1 MKKRLL
7 ILVAFLTSAALL
19 TACGESKD
27 KEAEA
32 AQKITQAFFDELF
45 RGDPAK
51 AAGYLAIPPEAKQA
65 GISEETARQTMTMLM
80 IQVRQEAQKEGEIP
94 TVQVGKVTYTNAA
107 KSEAKITVTL
117 YKHINGKKAR
127 RDAEILL
134 IKEDGVWKVL
144 KPDT

>member
-1 MKKRLL
+1 MQKIIRALAL
-7 ILVAFLTSAALL
+7 ILFTALL
-19 TACGESKD
+19 TACGEKID

-45 RGDPAK
+45 QGDPAK
-51 AAGYLAIPPEAKQA
+51 AAEYLAIPPEAKQA
-65 GISEETARQTMTMLM
+65 GINEDTARKTMAMLM
-80 IQVRQEAQKEGEIP
+80 TQVRQEAQKEGEIP

-107 KSEAKITVTL
+107 KSEAKIAVTL

>member
-1 MKKRLL
+1 MQKIIRALAL
-7 ILVAFLTSAALL
+7 ILFTALL
-19 TACGESKD
+19 TACGEKID

-45 RGDPAK
+45 QGDPAK

-65 GISEETARQTMTMLM
+65 GLNEETARQTMTMLM
-80 IQVRQEAQKEGEIP
+80 TQVRQEAQKEGEIP

>member
-1 MKKRLL
+1 MQKIIRALAL
-7 ILVAFLTSAALL
+7 ILFTALL
-19 TACGESKD
+19 TACGEKID

-45 RGDPAK
+45 QGDPAK

-65 GISEETARQTMTMLM
+65 GISEETAHQTMTMLM
-80 IQVRQEAQKEGEIP
+80 TQVRQEAQKEGEIP
-94 TVQVGKVTYTNAA
+94 TAQVGKVTYTNAA

-134 IKEDGVWKVL
+134 IKEDGTWKVL

>member
-1 MKKRLL
+1 MQKIIRALAL
-7 ILVAFLTSAALL
+7 ILFTALL
-19 TACGESKD
+19 TACGEKID

-32 AQKITQAFFDELF
+32 AQKITQTFFDELF

-80 IQVRQEAQKEGEIP
+80 TQVRQEAKKESEIP

>member
-1 MKKRLL
+1 MQKIIRALAL
-7 ILVAFLTSAALL
+7 ILFTALL
-19 TACGESKD
+19 TACGEKID

-32 AQKITQAFFDELF
+32 AQKITQTFFDELF
-45 RGDPAK
+45 QGDPAK

-65 GISEETARQTMTMLM
+65 GINEDTARKTMAMLM
-80 IQVRQEAQKEGEIP
+80 TQVRQEAQKEGEIP
-94 TVQVGKVTYTNAA
+94 TAQVGKVTYTNAA
-107 KSEAKITVTL
+107 KSEAKIAVTL

-134 IKEDGVWKVL
+134 IKEDGTWKVL

>member
-1 MKKRLL
+1 MQKIIRALAL
-7 ILVAFLTSAALL
+7 ILFTALL
-19 TACGESKD
+19 TACGEKID

-45 RGDPAK
+45 QGDPAK

-80 IQVRQEAQKEGEIP
+80 TQVRQKAKKEGEIP

-107 KSEAKITVTL
+107 KSEAKIAVTL

-134 IKEDGVWKVL
+134 IKEDGTWKVL

>member
-1 MKKRLL
+1 MQKIIRALAL
-7 ILVAFLTSAALL
+7 ILFTALL
-19 TACGESKD
+19 TVCGEKID

-45 RGDPAK
+45 QGDPAK

-80 IQVRQEAQKEGEIP
+80 TQVRQEAQKEGEIP

-107 KSEAKITVTL
+107 KSEAKIAVTL

>member
-1 MKKRLL
+1 MKKHIRTLAL
-7 ILVAFLTSAALL
+7 ILLAASL
-19 TACGESKD
+19 TACGEKTD
-27 KEAEA
+27 KEAET

-80 IQVRQEAQKEGEIP
+80 TQVRQEAQKEGEIP
-94 TVQVGKVTYTNAA
+94 TAQVGKVTYTNAA
-107 KSEAKITVTL
+107 KSEAKIAVTL
-117 YKHINGKKAR
+117 YKHINGKNAR

>member
-1 MKKRLL
+1 MQKIIRALAL
-7 ILVAFLTSAALL
+7 ILFTALL
-19 TACGESKD
+19 TACGEKID

-32 AQKITQAFFDELF
+32 AQKITQTFFDELF
-45 RGDPAK
+45 QGDPAK

-65 GISEETARQTMTMLM
+65 ELNEETARQTMTMLM
-80 IQVRQEAQKEGEIP
+80 TQVRQEAQKEGEIP
-94 TVQVGKVTYTNAA
+94 TVQVGKVTYTNVA

>member
-1 MKKRLL
+1 MQKTIRALAL
-7 ILVAFLTSAALL
+7 ILFATLL

-45 RGDPAK
+45 QGDPAK

-65 GISEETARQTMTMLM
+65 GLNEETARQGMTMVM
-80 IQVRQEAQKEGEIP
+80 TQVRKEAQKEGEIP
-94 TVQVGKVTYTNAA
+94 TAQVGKVTYTNAA
-107 KSEAKITVTL
+107 KSEAKIAVTL

-134 IKEDGVWKVL
+134 IKEDGTWKVL

>member
-1 MKKRLL
+1 MQKIIRALAL
-7 ILVAFLTSAALL
+7 ILFTALL
-19 TACGESKD
+19 TACGEKID

-45 RGDPAK
+45 QGDPAK

-65 GISEETARQTMTMLM
+65 GLNEETARQTMTMLM
-80 IQVRQEAQKEGEIP
+80 TQVRQEAQKEGEIP
-94 TVQVGKVTYTNAA
+94 TAQVGKVTYTNAA
-107 KSEAKITVTL
+107 KSEAKIAVTL

-134 IKEDGVWKVL
+134 IKEDGTWKLL

>member
-1 MKKRLL
+1 MKKL
-7 ILVAFLTSAALL
+7 IQTLTLVFFAAIL

-45 RGDPAK
+45 QGDPAK

-65 GISEETARQTMTMLM
+65 GLSEETARQGMTMVM
-80 IQVRQEAQKEGEIP
+80 TQVRKEAQKEGEIP

-107 KSEAKITVTL
+107 KSEAKIAVTL

>member
-1 MKKRLL
+1 MKKHIRTLAL
-7 ILVAFLTSAALL
+7 ILLATGL

-45 RGDPAK
+45 QGDPAK

-65 GISEETARQTMTMLM
+65 GISEETAHQTMTMLM
-80 IQVRQEAQKEGEIP
+80 TQVRQEAQKEGEIP
-94 TVQVGKVTYTNAA
+94 TAQVGKVTYTNAA
-107 KSEAKITVTL
+107 KSEAKIAVTL

-134 IKEDGVWKVL
+134 IKEDGAWKVL

>member
-1 MKKRLL
+1 MQKIIRALAL
-7 ILVAFLTSAALL
+7 ILFTALL
-19 TACGESKD
+19 TACGEKID

-45 RGDPAK
+45 QGDPAK
-51 AAGYLAIPPEAKQA
+51 AAEYLAIPPEAKQA
-65 GISEETARQTMTMLM
+65 GINEDTARKTMAMLM
-80 IQVRQEAQKEGEIP
+80 TQVRQEAQKEGEIP
-94 TVQVGKVTYTNAA
+94 TAQVGKVTYTNAA
-107 KSEAKITVTL
+107 KSEAKIAVTL

>member
-1 MKKRLL
+1 MQKIIRALAL
-7 ILVAFLTSAALL
+7 ILFTALL
-19 TACGESKD
+19 TACGEKID

-45 RGDPAK
+45 QGDPAK
-51 AAGYLAIPPEAKQA
+51 AAEYLAIPPEAKQA
-65 GISEETARQTMTMLM
+65 GINEDTARKTMAMLM
-80 IQVRQEAQKEGEIP
+80 TQVRQEAQKEGEIP
-94 TVQVGKVTYTNAA
+94 TAQVGKVTYTNAA
-107 KSEAKITVTL
+107 KSEAKIAATL

>member
-1 MKKRLL
+1 MQKIIRALAL
-7 ILVAFLTSAALL
+7 ILFTALL
-19 TACGESKD
+19 TACGEKID

-45 RGDPAK
+45 QGDPAK

-80 IQVRQEAQKEGEIP
+80 TQVRQEAQKEGEIP

-134 IKEDGVWKVL
+134 IKEDGTWKVL

>member
-1 MKKRLL
+1 MKKL
-7 ILVAFLTSAALL
+7 IQTLTLVFFAAIL

-45 RGDPAK
+45 QGDPAK

-65 GISEETARQTMTMLM
+65 GLNEETARQGMTMVM
-80 IQVRQEAQKEGEIP
+80 TQVRKEAQKEGEIP

-107 KSEAKITVTL
+107 KSEAKIAVTL

>member
-1 MKKRLL
+1 MKKHIRTLAL
-7 ILVAFLTSAALL
+7 ILLATGL
-19 TACGESKD
+19 TACGEKTD

-45 RGDPAK
+45 QGDPAK

-80 IQVRQEAQKEGEIP
+80 TQVRQEAQKEGEIP
-94 TVQVGKVTYTNAA
+94 TAQVGKVTYTNAA
-107 KSEAKITVTL
+107 KSEAKIAVTL

>member
-1 MKKRLL
+1 MKKLIQTF
-7 ILVAFLTSAALL
+7 ILVFFATLL
-19 TACGESKD
+19 TACGEKID

-45 RGDPAK
+45 QGDPAK

-65 GISEETARQTMTMLM
+65 GLNEETARQTMTMLM
-80 IQVRQEAQKEGEIP
+80 TQVRQEAQKEGEIP

-127 RDAEILL
+127 RNAEILL

>member
-1 MKKRLL
+1 MKTL
-7 ILVAFLTSAALL
+7 IQTLTLVFFAAIL

-45 RGDPAK
+45 QGDPAK

-65 GISEETARQTMTMLM
+65 GLNEETARQGMTMVM
-80 IQVRQEAQKEGEIP
+80 TQVRKEAQKEGEIP

-107 KSEAKITVTL
+107 KSEAKIAVTL

>member
-1 MKKRLL
+1 MKKL
-7 ILVAFLTSAALL
+7 IQTLTLVFFAAIL

-45 RGDPAK
+45 QGDPAK
-51 AAGYLAIPPEAKQA
+51 TAGYLAIPPEAKQA
-65 GISEETARQTMTMLM
+65 GLNEETARQGMTMVM
-80 IQVRQEAQKEGEIP
+80 TQVRKEAQKEGEIP

-107 KSEAKITVTL
+107 KSEAKIAVTL

>member
-1 MKKRLL
+1 MQKIIRALAL
-7 ILVAFLTSAALL
+7 ILFTALL
-19 TACGESKD
+19 TACGEKID

-45 RGDPAK
+45 QGDPAK
-51 AAGYLAIPPEAKQA
+51 AAEYLAIPPEAKQA
-65 GISEETARQTMTMLM
+65 GINEDTARKTMAMLM
-80 IQVRQEAQKEGEIP
+80 TQVRQEAQKEGEIP
-94 TVQVGKVTYTNAA
+94 TAQVGKVTYTNAA
-107 KSEAKITVTL
+107 KSEAKIAVTL

-134 IKEDGVWKVL
+134 IKEDGTWKVL

>member
-1 MKKRLL
+1 MKKHIRTLAL
-7 ILVAFLTSAALL
+7 ILLATGL
-19 TACGESKD
+19 TACGEKTD

-32 AQKITQAFFDELF
+32 AQKITQTFFDELF
-45 RGDPAK
+45 RGDHGK
-51 AAGYLAIPPEAKQA
+51 AAAYLAIPPEAKQA
-65 GISEETARQTMTMLM
+65 GVSAEEDRKTMATFMSA
-80 IQVRQEAQKEGEIP
+80 VRQEAEKQGEIP
-94 TVQVGKVTYTNAA
+94 TAQVGKVTYTNAA

>member
-1 MKKRLL
+1 MKKL
-7 ILVAFLTSAALL
+7 IQTLTLVFFAAIL

-45 RGDPAK
+45 QGDPAK

-65 GISEETARQTMTMLM
+65 GLNEDTARQGMTMVM
-80 IQVRQEAQKEGEIP
+80 TQVRKEAQKEGEIP

-107 KSEAKITVTL
+107 KSEAKIAVTL

>member
-1 MKKRLL
+1 MQKIIRALAL
-7 ILVAFLTSAALL
+7 ILFTALL
-19 TACGESKD
+19 TACGEKID

-32 AQKITQAFFDELF
+32 AQKITQTFFDELF
-45 RGDPAK
+45 QGDPAK
-51 AAGYLAIPPEAKQA
+51 AAEYLAIPPEAKQA
-65 GISEETARQTMTMLM
+65 GINEDTARKTMAMLM
-80 IQVRQEAQKEGEIP
+80 TQVRQEAKKEGEIP
-94 TVQVGKVTYTNAA
+94 TAQVGKVTYTNAA
-107 KSEAKITVTL
+107 KSEAKIAVTL

>member
-1 MKKRLL
+1 MQKIIRALAL
-7 ILVAFLTSAALL
+7 ILFTALL
-19 TACGESKD
+19 TACGEKID

-32 AQKITQAFFDELF
+32 AQKITQTFFDELF
-45 RGDPAK
+45 QGDPAK
-51 AAGYLAIPPEAKQA
+51 AAEYLAIPPEAKQA
-65 GISEETARQTMTMLM
+65 GVSAEEARKTMATVMSA
-80 IQVRQEAQKEGEIP
+80 VRQEAEKQGEIP
-94 TVQVGKVTYTNAA
+94 TAQVGKVTYTNAA

-134 IKEDGVWKVL
+134 IKEDGTWKVL